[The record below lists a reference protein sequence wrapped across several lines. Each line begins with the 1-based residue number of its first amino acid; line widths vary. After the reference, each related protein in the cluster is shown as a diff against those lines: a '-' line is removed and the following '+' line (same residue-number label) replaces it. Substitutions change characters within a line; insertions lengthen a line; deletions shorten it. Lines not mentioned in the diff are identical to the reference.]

1 MYYDESFDP
10 TIENEFSLV
19 PHYDETY
26 SIANS
31 VTTMNSNTKKYL
43 KQLELLKMQ
52 DKDYRKI
59 DRYFNGKKKSIEL
72 YATNSTPGTRI
83 RDATS
88 GSRINNAKVGCR
100 DEDMFYKVAIC
111 TCEKGISPIDSNIF
125 FFDSPEQY
133 ERITGS
139 TVSAEDKSRW
149 EEKYTKE
156 RVKRQ

>member
-1 MYYDESFDP
+1 MYYDDAFDP
-10 TIENEFSLV
+10 TLENDFDV
-19 PHYDETY
+19 PQFDETY

-52 DKDYRKI
+52 DKDFRKI

-139 TVSAEDKSRW
+139 TVSQQDKSSW
-149 EEKYTKE
+149 KEKRIKE

>member
-1 MYYDESFDP
+1 MYYDDAFDP
-10 TIENEFSLV
+10 TLENDFDV
-19 PHYDETY
+19 PQFDETY

-52 DKDYRKI
+52 DKDFRKI

-139 TVSAEDKSRW
+139 TVSQQDKSSW
-149 EEKYTKE
+149 EEKRIKE